1 MKILLI
7 GSGGREHTLAWKMA
21 QSRKV
26 EKIFVAPGN
35 GGTAIA
41 DKCENINITDMDEL
55 IKFAKK
61 ECIDLT
67 VVGPE
72 DPLTNGVVNKFKKEG
87 LKIFGPAENGAR
99 LEGSKS
105 FFKRFY
111 EKVWSENCR
120 ICYIYRCI

>member
-1 MKILLI
+1 MYVLDPDGNSQMEL
-7 GSGGREHTLAWKMA
+7 
-21 QSRKV
+21 
-26 EKIFVAPGN
+26 N
-35 GGTAIA
+35 GGERIFSRNNT
-41 DKCENINITDMDEL
+41 KTL

-105 FFKRFY
+105 FSKDFQF
-111 EKVWSENCR
+111 VLF
-120 ICYIYRCI
+120 